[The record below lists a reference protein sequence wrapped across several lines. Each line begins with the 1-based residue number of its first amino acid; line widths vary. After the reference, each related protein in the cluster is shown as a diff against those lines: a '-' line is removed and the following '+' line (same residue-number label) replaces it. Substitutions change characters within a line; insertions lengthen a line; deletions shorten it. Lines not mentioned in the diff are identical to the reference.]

1 MKPSVI
7 LYKALPDD
15 LLQRLQE
22 HFTVHQ
28 VANLSPQTVEQNAA
42 IFAEAEGLLGSNE
55 NVNAALLEK
64 MPKLRA
70 TSTISVG
77 YDNFDVD
84 ALTARKIL
92 LMHTPTVLTETVADT
107 LMALVLST
115 ARRVVEVAERV
126 KAGEWTA
133 SIGPDWYGTDV
144 HHKTL
149 GIVGMGRIGM
159 ALAQRAHFG
168 FNMPILYNARRH
180 HKEAEERF
188 NARYCDLD
196 TLLQESDFVC
206 LILPLTDETHHLFGA
221 EQFAKMK
228 SSAIFINAGRGPVVD
243 ENALIAALQKGEI
256 HAAGLDVFE
265 QEPLSV
271 DSPLLSMA
279 NVVAVPHIGSA
290 THETRYGMAACA
302 VDNLIDALQPL
313 IPAAQTFTQQL
324 VMVGDYIAQ
333 QGTQVSFVA
342 NGIQFPTSQQASE
355 YNKLIAPLPAQ
366 HQAFNQA
373 WTTAVTATQ

>member
-1 MKPSVI
+1 MKPSII

-15 LLQRLQE
+15 LLHRLEE
-22 HFTVHQ
+22 HFTVTRVPNLRPET
-28 VANLSPQTVEQNAA
+28 VAQHAEA
-42 IFAEAEGLLGSNE
+42 FANAEGLLGSSE
-55 NVNAALLEK
+55 AVNTALLEK

-84 ALTARKIL
+84 ALNARKVL

-107 LMALVLST
+107 VMALVLST

-126 KAGEWTA
+126 KVGEWTK
-133 SIGPDWYGTDV
+133 SIGPDWFGTDV

-149 GIVGMGRIGM
+149 GIVGMGRIGL

-168 FNMPILYNARRH
+168 FSMPILYNARRH
-180 HKEAEERF
+180 HQEAEERF

-206 LILPLTDETHHLFGA
+206 LILPLTDETHHLFST

-243 ENALIAALQKGEI
+243 EKALIAALQNGEI

-265 QEPLSV
+265 QEPLPA
-271 DSPLLSMA
+271 DSPLLSLP

-290 THETRYGMAACA
+290 THETRY
-302 VDNLIDALQPL
+302 N
-313 IPAAQTFTQQL
+313 
-324 VMVGDYIAQ
+324 
-333 QGTQVSFVA
+333 
-342 NGIQFPTSQQASE
+342 
-355 YNKLIAPLPAQ
+355 
-366 HQAFNQA
+366 
-373 WTTAVTATQ
+373 